1 MFMRK
6 LAIVLAAFAA
16 AATPA
21 AAANAPPCAAA
32 EFHQLDFWIG
42 QWTVYEK
49 DTGKQSSTSR
59 IENVMG
65 GCGIAEHYE
74 EPGDPAGP
82 YSGTSYSS
90 FNREDGKWH
99 QMYIDTNG
107 IVEWFSGG
115 LDASGDMVM
124 EAPGAKNIIRK
135 MVYHK
140 LPDGS
145 VEQIGTASTD
155 SGKQWKP
162 RYDYIYRK
170 G

>member
-1 MFMRK
+1 MPN
-6 LAIVLAAFAA
+6 LAIIFAA
-16 AATPA
+16 AAVAATPA
-21 AAANAPPCAAA
+21 APAKQPCAGA
-32 EFHQLDFWIG
+32 EYHQLDFWVG

-59 IENVMG
+59 IESVMG
-65 GCGIAEHYE
+65 GCGIGEHYE

-107 IVEWFSGG
+107 NVEWFSGA
-115 LDASGDMVM
+115 LDDDGDMVM
-124 EAPGAKNIIRK
+124 EAPGGANNTIRK
-135 MVYHK
+135 MVYHP

-155 SGKQWKP
+155 YGKHWKP
-162 RYDYIYRK
+162 RYDYIYK
-170 G
+170 KE